1 MARRG
6 AYYLLNTV
14 SANNKEEGGYSIS
27 QIAEMSD
34 RANSN
39 SNNNNNNNNNNSNP
53 PSFEMKPP
61 SPVGIRRQF
70 PMERRYVA
78 PTVRTNPARNQRK
91 ESVSME
97 TEV

>member
-1 MARRG
+1 MARKG

-14 SANNKEEGGYSIS
+14 SANNKEGGGYSIS

-34 RANSN
+34 RANN
-39 SNNNNNNNNNNSNP
+39 DNNNNNNNKSNP

-70 PMERRYVA
+70 PMETRYVA
-78 PTVRTNPARNQRK
+78 PTGMTNPARNQRK
-91 ESVSME
+91 PSVSME
-97 TEV
+97 TQV